1 MVKNPPAIAGDA
13 KDVGSIPGLG
23 RCPGGGNGNS
33 LQYSCLE
40 NPMDKGAGWT
50 TVHSIAKNQ
59 TQQHTHTHG
68 TLRPDSEL
76 PGSKSERGMMTNDK
90 ASPHLSIRSSVG
102 RNIFPALHCQSNFA
116 FRALRK
122 RVRKQKFNVNLR
134 ANAVVKFQSQSKKV
148 KQMGTC
154 LVPTAAAWLVH
165 RAYCEKNS
173 RPHGGQAEKRADD

>member
-1 MVKNPPAIAGDA
+1 MPWRRKRQFTPVFL
-13 KDVGSIPGLG
+13 PGEPHG
-23 RCPGGGNGNS
+23 QRSWVDHSPQHCKES
-33 LQYSCLE
+33 
-40 NPMDKGAGWT
+40 DT
-50 TVHSIAKNQ
+50 TA
-59 TQQHTHTHG
+59 HTHTHG